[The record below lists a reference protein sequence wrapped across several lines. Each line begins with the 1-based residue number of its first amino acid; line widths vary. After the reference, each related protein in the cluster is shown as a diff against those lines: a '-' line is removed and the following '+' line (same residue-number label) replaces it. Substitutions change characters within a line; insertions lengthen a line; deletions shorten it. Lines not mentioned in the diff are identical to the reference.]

1 MVSIDD
7 VERILAEKGS
17 LIDKEFE
24 KFIPKRDGDNL
35 YEAVWYHMGTGG
47 KRIRPV
53 LALMAC
59 EAMGK
64 DMKKAIPF
72 AAACELLHNWL
83 LVHDDIEDGDEV
95 RRNQPTIWKKYG
107 IPHAINIGDLM
118 SQKVF
123 QIILDSKKSGVDDK
137 TTMKLLNLIAE
148 TAIRTAEG
156 QAMDIGMR
164 ATDSPTEEEYME
176 MVIAKTG
183 YYLMAPIIGG
193 AMIGGAKDKH
203 VDAIIEFGRH
213 AGPAFQIADDILDLT
228 EGKGRGE
235 IGRDIK
241 EGKRSIILINCLPK
255 CTAGERKHIIDVLNR
270 PPAHTS
276 NEDVKFVKAMF
287 ERYRAIDY
295 SMKKAEELMEKAKE
309 AIEPLPDGLR
319 EVLEMFADYLISRK
333 K

>member
-164 ATDSPTEEEYME
+164 ATDSPTEEEYM
-176 MVIAKTG
+176 
-183 YYLMAPIIGG
+183 
-193 AMIGGAKDKH
+193 
-203 VDAIIEFGRH
+203 
-213 AGPAFQIADDILDLT
+213 
-228 EGKGRGE
+228 
-235 IGRDIK
+235 
-241 EGKRSIILINCLPK
+241 
-255 CTAGERKHIIDVLNR
+255 
-270 PPAHTS
+270 
-276 NEDVKFVKAMF
+276 
-287 ERYRAIDY
+287 
-295 SMKKAEELMEKAKE
+295 
-309 AIEPLPDGLR
+309 
-319 EVLEMFADYLISRK
+319 
-333 K
+333 